1 MKDNIEGQRM
11 IEFAKKLFP
20 LNRSICGPDI
30 RKSFDFFQNYHKE
43 FKRISFKSGEK
54 VFDWIIPNE
63 WIINDGYI
71 EHESG
76 KRFAEFKK
84 NNLHIV
90 GYSIPI
96 ELNMD
101 KKSLLKKIHTL
112 EDQKDSIP
120 YVTSYYS
127 KDWGFCLDKKTLDK
141 LPDGKYKVK
150 IKSEFHKG
158 TLDLIEAKIIGAK
171 NKEIFFSSYLCH
183 PSMANNELSGPVL
196 INEILSY
203 VKNQY
208 PNPKYTYRFVLLPET
223 IGSIA
228 YLSRKKDE
236 LKRNMICGYNLSCVG
251 DERNFSIIKSRY
263 GDNLADRS
271 LKSILVN
278 KKNFKEYSFL
288 DRGSDERQ
296 YCAPGI
302 DLPLCTFCKSK
313 FGTYPEYHTSQ
324 DNFDIVTTK
333 GLKDSFKIMK
343 NIVDA
348 FEIGIFPKI
357 NVLGEP
363 QLGKRNLY
371 PQISKLYEGRHPA
384 KTRMDVISYC
394 DSIHNIFEIS
404 KLIKMNLSIVSKEI
418 NELKNQNLIKT
429 EYLK

>member
-1 MKDNIEGQRM
+1 MKDNIQGERM
-11 IEFAKKLFP
+11 IKLAKKLFP

-30 RKSFDFFQNYHKE
+30 RKSFGLFQNNHKE

-63 WIINDGYI
+63 WIIHDGYI

-90 GYSIPI
+90 GYSIPV
-96 ELNMD
+96 ELIMD
-101 KKSLLKKIHTL
+101 KKSLLKKIYTL
-112 EDQKDSIP
+112 DNQKDSIP

-127 KDWGFCLDKKTLDK
+127 KDWGFCLDKNTLDK

-158 TLDLIEAKIIGAK
+158 TLDLIEAKIIGEHD
-171 NKEIFFSSYLCH
+171 KEIFFSSYLCH

-203 VKNQY
+203 IKKQY

-228 YLSRKKDE
+228 YLSKKKNE
-236 LKRNMICGYNLSCVG
+236 LKRNMVCGYNLSCVG
-251 DERNFSIIKSRY
+251 DERNYSIIKSRY

-271 LKSILVN
+271 LKSVLIN

-296 YCAPGI
+296 YCSPGI
-302 DLPLCTFCKSK
+302 DLPLCTFCRSK
-313 FGTYPEYHTSQ
+313 FGEYPEYHNSS
-324 DNFDIVTTK
+324 DNFKVVTSK
-333 GLKDSFKIMK
+333 GLQDSFEVFKTI
-343 NIVDA
+343 IDA
-348 FEIGIFPKI
+348 FEIGIYPRLS
-357 NVLGEP
+357 NLCEP
-363 QLGKRNLY
+363 QLGKRGLY
-371 PQISKLYEGRHPA
+371 PNISKHQKGEHPA
-384 KTRMDVISYC
+384 KKRMNILAYC
-394 DSIHNIFEIS
+394 DGKNTIFDIS
-404 KLIKMNLSIVSKEI
+404 KILTIEVEEVLDEIKI
-418 NELKNQNLIKT
+418 LKNNNLIA
-429 EYLK
+429 

>member
-296 YCAPGI
+296 YCSPGI
-302 DLPLCTFCKSK
+302 DLPVCTFCRSK
-313 FGTYPEYHTSQ
+313 FGEYPEYHNSS
-324 DNFDIVTTK
+324 DNFKLVTSK
-333 GLKDSFKIMK
+333 GLQDSFEIFKTI
-343 NIVDA
+343 IDS
-348 FEIGIFPKI
+348 FEIGIYP
-357 NVLGEP
+357 NVSNLCEP
-363 QLGKRNLY
+363 QLGKRGLY
-371 PQISKLYEGRHPA
+371 PNISKHQKGVHPA
-384 KTRMDVISYC
+384 RKRMNILAYC
-394 DSIHNIFEIS
+394 DGKNTIFDIS
-404 KLIKMNLSIVSKEI
+404 KILNLEVEEVLNEIKILKKNKLII
-418 NELKNQNLIKT
+418 
-429 EYLK
+429 